1 MAGIVY
7 VNRPYEEQAITQKS
21 NDIQNISRTSE
32 VIQLSQVPLMQT
44 GDRTEIKGYL
54 TEWRSRLAF
63 IYDSLYFLQM
73 EGSYWKSSVQRGALA
88 AVIPVGVIDRM
99 LGFFTFSE
107 FDLYMLVDQF
117 VIFFLVV
124 VAILLLVSYTT
135 TSRIVRPIFRL
146 TEGVE
151 RIMSGDYRQHIHID
165 TSDEMKTLAGSF
177 NRLSDRMIQ
186 IRTDDRFI
194 FLGHFAARM
203 AHEMRKPL
211 HIIRLAALAV
221 SYFSITFL
229 ASLSLAIFIN
239 EISFG
244 AQAFQVIFYLPM
256 IIPMSLAGIT
266 WAWLLSPI
274 NGFTNT
280 VIRAITENPRFMF
293 DWYQEPKTALIG
305 LVRVVTEGGPGIRTY
320 TLYYYSWKLAFERQ
334 DRGQASQVAYI
345 TAVIIIILAVVL
357 NRVFRP
363 ETAERA

>member
-1 MAGIVY
+1 M
-7 VNRPYEEQAITQKS
+7 
-21 NDIQNISRTSE
+21 
-32 VIQLSQVPLMQT
+32 
-44 GDRTEIKGYL
+44 
-54 TEWRSRLAF
+54 
-63 IYDSLYFLQM
+63 
-73 EGSYWKSSVQRGALA
+73 
-88 AVIPVGVIDRM
+88 
-99 LGFFTFSE
+99 
-107 FDLYMLVDQF
+107 
-117 VIFFLVV
+117 

-186 IRTDDRFI
+186 IRNDDRFI